1 MLVPRPTLPVIDT
14 LIVTRMYKFDLNVS
28 RDNIDNFTPVFVAKP
43 PALISWHY
51 RTTFLGVALG
61 SLPRLYLLYC
71 NLARLDAFA
80 RKSNR
85 VSQANHQ
92 SRPRQRLL

>member
-43 PALISWHY
+43 PALISWH
-51 RTTFLGVALG
+51 
-61 SLPRLYLLYC
+61 
-71 NLARLDAFA
+71 
-80 RKSNR
+80 
-85 VSQANHQ
+85 
-92 SRPRQRLL
+92 